1 MGIYWFIWIII
12 LIVLEAP
19 LIKRLVVYNREF
31 EFSKQI
37 AVIILMLIT
46 ALIVYG
52 LANLGLTIAKFMV
65 K

>member
-1 MGIYWFIWIII
+1 MGIYWFIWVII

-19 LIKRLVVYNREF
+19 LIKRLVIYNREF

>member
-1 MGIYWFIWIII
+1 MGIYWFIWVII

>member
-1 MGIYWFIWIII
+1 MGIYWFIWVII

-19 LIKRLVVYNREF
+19 LIKRLVIYNREF

-37 AVIILMLIT
+37 AVIMLMLIT

>member
-1 MGIYWFIWIII
+1 MGIYWFIWVII

-19 LIKRLVVYNREF
+19 LIKRLVIYNREF

-52 LANLGLTIAKFMV
+52 LANLGLQ
-65 K
+65 

>member
-1 MGIYWFIWIII
+1 MSIYWFIWAII